1 MSDEPPGSDAGPG
14 ASVDAAAR
22 AGRGRGA
29 TSLGGR
35 GRPALVLA
43 RRNLAR
49 NRLRTGLAALGIVIG
64 VFAVATL
71 GILGTTIQLTAAD
84 SFAGL
89 GNQVVVTPNP
99 EAGERSIDRRGIG
112 RIRRAAG
119 DADVVPLTRG
129 ASVVSRGERQTF
141 ATLYGVDRPR
151 LLFTAAEGELPG
163 RHRRGAVLGATVAEE
178 LGVGVGRTVTIEDR
192 RYRIV
197 AVLAPQDTVS
207 PVAPDG
213 AVLLPPDVFRADG
226 ANQVVVRTDSA
237 AAAGEV
243 ATKVRASLNARV
255 ERVNV
260 LELSAIIERIGR
272 FFALLN
278 TFLIAVGA
286 VSLLVAGVS
295 ILNVMLMSVNERR
308 AEIGVLRAVGVRRRA
323 VLRTILAEAAL
334 LGVAGA
340 SLGVALSVLVAA
352 ALYLGVPEVGL
363 ATVANLRVAGY
374 LALAFGFGVAVSLAS
389 GAYPAWRAADADP
402 VESLRGP

>member
-1 MSDEPPGSDAGPG
+1 MSDGSPGSDAGSG
-14 ASVDAAAR
+14 ASGDAAAPT
-22 AGRGRGA
+22 GPERGA
-29 TSLGGR
+29 TSLDGR

-49 NRLRTGLAALGIVIG
+49 NRVRTGLAALGIVIG

-119 DADVVPLTRG
+119 DAEVVPLTRG
-129 ASVVSRGERQTF
+129 ASVVSRGERRTF

-197 AVLAPQDTVS
+197 AVLASQDTVS

-213 AVLLPPDVFRADG
+213 AILLPPDVFRADG

-237 AAAGEV
+237 ATAAEV
-243 ATKVRASLNARV
+243 ATEVRASLNARV

-308 AEIGVLRAVGVRRRA
+308 AEIGVLRAVGVQRRA

-340 SLGVALSVLVAA
+340 SLGVVLSVLAAA
-352 ALYLGVPEVGL
+352 ALYLGVPEVTL
-363 ATVANLRVAGY
+363 ATVLNLRVAGY
-374 LALAFGFGVAVSLAS
+374 LALAFGFGVVVSLAS

>member
-1 MSDEPPGSDAGPG
+1 
-14 ASVDAAAR
+14 
-22 AGRGRGA
+22 
-29 TSLGGR
+29 
-35 GRPALVLA
+35 
-43 RRNLAR
+43 
-49 NRLRTGLAALGIVIG
+49 
-64 VFAVATL
+64 
-71 GILGTTIQLTAAD
+71 
-84 SFAGL
+84 
-89 GNQVVVTPNP
+89 
-99 EAGERSIDRRGIG
+99 
-112 RIRRAAG
+112 
-119 DADVVPLTRG
+119 
-129 ASVVSRGERQTF
+129 
-141 ATLYGVDRPR
+141 
-151 LLFTAAEGELPG
+151 
-163 RHRRGAVLGATVAEE
+163 
-178 LGVGVGRTVTIEDR
+178 VTIEDR

-197 AVLAPQDTVS
+197 AALAPQDTVS

-243 ATKVRASLNARV
+243 ATRVRASLNARV

-374 LALAFGFGVAVSLAS
+374 LALAFGFGVVVSLAS

>member
-1 MSDEPPGSDAGPG
+1 MSDGPPGSDADPG

-22 AGRGRGA
+22 TGRGRVA

-129 ASVVSRGERQTF
+129 ASVVGRGERQTF

-374 LALAFGFGVAVSLAS
+374 LALAFGFGVVVSLAS